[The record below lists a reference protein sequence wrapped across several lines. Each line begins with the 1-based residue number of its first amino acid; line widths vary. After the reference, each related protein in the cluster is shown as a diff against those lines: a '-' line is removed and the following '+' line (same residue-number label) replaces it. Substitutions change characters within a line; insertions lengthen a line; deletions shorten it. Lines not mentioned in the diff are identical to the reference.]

1 MPHASSH
8 FRQNSTWFLRLKPKN
23 RSPMLS
29 RHKPWNHLEKHIHCA
44 SFTILTRVT
53 VVLDRPITKSLRTCL
68 DLVNH
73 YIDFGQHHLCSIAC
87 TLACRH
93 RQVLAVQGSSSGPR
107 SSMSVLHRLKFIG
120 TNFLNLLHCC
130 QPSQHSTPAHHKDK
144 RHVAY
149 TLLMPWLVSTH

>member
-1 MPHASSH
+1 MLL
-8 FRQNSTWFLRLKPKN
+8 TVLRPKN
-23 RSPMLS
+23 YQTQLKSCIRYAFSMISMHVSL
-29 RHKPWNHLEKHIHCA
+29 
-44 SFTILTRVT
+44 
-53 VVLDRPITKSLRTCL
+53 VLDRPITKSLRTCL

-93 RQVLAVQGSSSGPR
+93 RQVLAVHGSSSGPR

-149 TLLMPWLVSTH
+149 TLLMPWLVSTHQTKTRSSLDNHL